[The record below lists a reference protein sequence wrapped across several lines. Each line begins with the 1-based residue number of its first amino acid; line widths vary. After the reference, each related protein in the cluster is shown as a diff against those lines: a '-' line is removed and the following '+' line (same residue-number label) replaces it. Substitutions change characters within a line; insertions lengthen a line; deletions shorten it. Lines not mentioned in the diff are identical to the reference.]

1 MRLHLLAP
9 LWSRSPTSTSA
20 SSVPT
25 SPLQTSCLPALKP
38 PAKKCGRC
46 PSTTTIASSSRAL
59 SPTSRTSAAAKA
71 AAPSPAPCSSRNSPA
86 TRRGFIWTSPA
97 RPGMTTPSRGSPK
110 APPAWLFA
118 LSSISSCLIKSRIS
132 SPIERPGV
140 GVHMPKLAVAIV
152 SVCLIAI
159 SLPTLAPAQTAP
171 TFVGVRTFLSAPY
184 EPDLDKLHADFA
196 VLGVPF
202 DEGTWGQPGERY
214 GPRDLRENSQ
224 EYAHDLTDGFYYI
237 DGDRTVLKGK
247 RWVDVG
253 DVIVYPTVPA
263 ETGEKVTTAVRKILA
278 KKTFPIILGGDHSI
292 TFPVIRAFDVPLT
305 VVHIDAHLDTWNGA
319 KGNLDHASWVLR
331 VAKLP
336 TVKHITQLGMR
347 GIANDQEAIGNAKA
361 LGTKIVTS
369 EEIHRRGVSAA
380 LEAIPQSENIYVT
393 FDVDSMDPTLAPGT
407 GTLEPGGLTFAEIDE
422 LMLGIPKKGKLV
434 GVDIV
439 EVNPYRDPSGRTAQ
453 TAIRLLVDLLGA
465 AFK

>member
-1 MRLHLLAP
+1 MRNLIAATVLVGLIILA
-9 LWSRSPTSTSA
+9 
-20 SSVPT
+20 
-25 SPLQTSCLPALKP
+25 LPA
-38 PAKKCGRC
+38 
-46 PSTTTIASSSRAL
+46 
-59 SPTSRTSAAAKA
+59 
-71 AAPSPAPCSSRNSPA
+71 
-86 TRRGFIWTSPA
+86 
-97 RPGMTTPSRGSPK
+97 
-110 APPAWLFA
+110 FA
-118 LSSISSCLIKSRIS
+118 
-132 SPIERPGV
+132 G
-140 GVHMPKLAVAIV
+140 
-152 SVCLIAI
+152 
-159 SLPTLAPAQTAP
+159 AQTAP

-184 EPDLDKLHADFA
+184 EPDLDKLQADFA

-224 EYAHDLTDGFYYI
+224 EYAHDLTEGFYYI

-263 ETGEKVTTAVRKILA
+263 ETGEKITAAVKKILA

-319 KGNLDHASWVLR
+319 RVLR

-336 TVKHITQLGMR
+336 TVKKIVQLGMR
-347 GIANDQEAIGNAKA
+347 GIANDPESAGNAKA
-361 LGTKIVTS
+361 LGTKVVTS

-380 LEAIPQSENIYVT
+380 IDAIPRSENIYVT
-393 FDVDSMDPTLAPGT
+393 FDVDSMDPALAPGT
-407 GTLEPGGLTFAEIDE
+407 GTYEPGGLSFAEIDE
-422 LMLGIPKKGKLV
+422 LMKQIPAKGKLV
-434 GVDIV
+434 GLDIV

-453 TAIRLLVDLLGA
+453 TAIRLMVDLLAA
-465 AFK
+465 AF

>member
-1 MRLHLLAP
+1 MPNRPNTICLLTVFLAA
-9 LWSRSPTSTSA
+9 SATST
-20 SSVPT
+20 
-25 SPLQTSCLPALKP
+25 
-38 PAKKCGRC
+38 
-46 PSTTTIASSSRAL
+46 
-59 SPTSRTSAAAKA
+59 
-71 AAPSPAPCSSRNSPA
+71 
-86 TRRGFIWTSPA
+86 
-97 RPGMTTPSRGSPK
+97 
-110 APPAWLFA
+110 
-118 LSSISSCLIKSRIS
+118 
-132 SPIERPGV
+132 
-140 GVHMPKLAVAIV
+140 
-152 SVCLIAI
+152 
-159 SLPTLAPAQTAP
+159 PAQTAP

-184 EPDLDKLHADFA
+184 QPDLEKLNADFA

-224 EYAHDLTDGFYYI
+224 EYAHDLTEGFYYI
-237 DGDRTVLKGK
+237 DGDRTLLKGK

-263 ETGEKVTTAVRKILA
+263 ETDQKVTDAVKAILG
-278 KKTFPIILGGDHSI
+278 KKAFPIILGGDHSI
-292 TFPVIRAFDVPLT
+292 TFPVIRAYDVPLT

-331 VAKLP
+331 AAKFP
-336 TVKHITQLGMR
+336 SVKKIVQLGMR
-347 GIANDQEAIGNAKA
+347 GIANDPEAAGNAKA
-361 LGTKIVTS
+361 LGTRVVTG
-369 EEIHRRGVSAA
+369 EEIHRSGVSAA
-380 LEAIPQSENIYVT
+380 VEAIPQSENIYVT

-407 GTLEPGGLTFAEIDE
+407 GTLEPGGLTFPEIDE

-465 AFK
+465 AFH